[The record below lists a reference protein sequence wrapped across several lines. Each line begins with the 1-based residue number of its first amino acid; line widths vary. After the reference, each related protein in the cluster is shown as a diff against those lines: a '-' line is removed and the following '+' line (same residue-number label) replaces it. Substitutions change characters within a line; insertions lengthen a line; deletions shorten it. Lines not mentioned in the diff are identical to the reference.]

1 MDKMFDD
8 YKNRKMSIEE
18 IRPLDK
24 GDMNNLVIKDEMSNI
39 SYEVNCN
46 STLDDVRKDT
56 DIENFDAKKFIEKL
70 RETEDSTLHV
80 VIEAEAKKTE
90 YIVDSLPKD
99 STFKYIDTYND
110 NEYIF
115 SEDEMVFKGEAGS
128 IMVNFTGNVESVILD
143 DVEAYQ
149 IEELFDEAVQ
159 FNEILSERGFM
170 PDCSYSLDEDKSDR
184 LLELEANSYNKY
196 IDDIEY

>member
-70 RETEDSTLHV
+70 RETEDSPLHI

-99 STFKYIDTYND
+99 STFKYIDTYNN
-110 NEYIF
+110 NEYELTDEEMIF
-115 SEDEMVFKGEAGS
+115 RGNDGH
-128 IMVNFTGNVESVILD
+128 ILLTFTGNVESIVADEI
-143 DVEAYQ
+143 EAYQ

-170 PDCSYSLDEDKSDR
+170 AENVYLLEEEKSDR

>member
-18 IRPLDK
+18 IRPLNK
-24 GDMNNLVIKDEMSNI
+24 GDMNNLVIKDEISNV

-46 STLDDVRKDT
+46 STLDDVRKDS
-56 DIENFDAKKFIEKL
+56 DIESFDAKKFIEKL
-70 RETEDSTLHV
+70 RETEDSPLHI

-99 STFKYIDTYND
+99 STFKYIDTYNN
-110 NEYIF
+110 NEYELTDEEMIF
-115 SEDEMVFKGEAGS
+115 RGNDGH
-128 IMVNFTGNVESVILD
+128 ILLTFTGNVESIVADEI
-143 DVEAYQ
+143 EAYQ

-170 PDCSYSLDEDKSDR
+170 SENVYLLEEEKSDR
-184 LLELEANSYNKY
+184 LLELEENSYDKY
-196 IDDIEY
+196 NDDIEY

>member
-70 RETEDSTLHV
+70 RETEDNPLHV

-110 NEYIF
+110 NEYELTDEEMIF
-115 SEDEMVFKGEAGS
+115 KSESGQVLLS
-128 IMVNFTGNVESVILD
+128 FTGNVESIVADEI
-143 DVEAYQ
+143 EAYQ

-170 PDCSYSLDEDKSDR
+170 AENVYLLEEEKSDR
-184 LLELEANSYNKY
+184 LLELEENSYDKY
-196 IDDIEY
+196 NDDIEY

>member
-24 GDMNNLVIKDEMSNI
+24 GDMNNLVIKDTVSDI

-46 STLDDVRKDT
+46 TTLDDIREHADINSLDTRGFLEKVRE
-56 DIENFDAKKFIEKL
+56 IEGEPIHIE
-70 RETEDSTLHV
+70 
-80 VIEAEAKKTE
+80 IEAEAKKTE
-90 YIVDSLPKD
+90 YIVDTLPKD

-115 SEDEMVFKGEAGS
+115 SEDEMVFKSEAGS
-128 IMVNFTGNVESVILD
+128 IMVNFAGNVESVILD

-149 IEELFDEAVQ
+149 IEELFDEAAQ

-184 LLELEANSYNKY
+184 LLELEEKSYDKY
-196 IDDIEY
+196 NDDIEY

>member
-18 IRPLDK
+18 IRPLNK
-24 GDMNNLVIKDEMSNI
+24 GDMNNLVIKDEISNV

-46 STLDDVRKDT
+46 STLDDVRKDS
-56 DIENFDAKKFIEKL
+56 DIESFDAKKFIEKL
-70 RETEDSTLHV
+70 RETEDSPLHI

-99 STFKYIDTYND
+99 STFNYIDTYNN
-110 NEYIF
+110 NEYELTDEEMIF
-115 SEDEMVFKGEAGS
+115 RGNDGH
-128 IMVNFTGNVESVILD
+128 ILLTFTGNVESIVADEI
-143 DVEAYQ
+143 EAYR

-170 PDCSYSLDEDKSDR
+170 SENVYLLEEEKSDR
-184 LLELEANSYNKY
+184 LLELEENSYDKY
-196 IDDIEY
+196 NDDIEY

>member
-70 RETEDSTLHV
+70 RETEDSPLHV

-149 IEELFDEAVQ
+149 IEELFDEAAQ

>member
-70 RETEDSTLHV
+70 RETEDSPLHV

-110 NEYIF
+110 NEYELTDEEMIF
-115 SEDEMVFKGEAGS
+115 KSESGQVLLS
-128 IMVNFTGNVESVILD
+128 FTGNVESIIAD
-143 DVEAYQ
+143 EIEAYQ

-170 PDCSYSLDEDKSDR
+170 AENVYLLEEEKSDR
-184 LLELEANSYNKY
+184 LLELEENSYDKY
-196 IDDIEY
+196 NDDIEY

>member
-18 IRPLDK
+18 IRPLNK
-24 GDMNNLVIKDEMSNI
+24 GDMNNLVIKDEISNV

-46 STLDDVRKDT
+46 STLDDVRKDS
-56 DIENFDAKKFIEKL
+56 DIESFDAKKFIEKL
-70 RETEDSTLHV
+70 RETEDSPLHI

-99 STFKYIDTYND
+99 STFKYIDTYNN
-110 NEYIF
+110 NEYELTDEEMIF
-115 SEDEMVFKGEAGS
+115 RGNDGH
-128 IMVNFTGNVESVILD
+128 ILLTFTGNVESIVADEI
-143 DVEAYQ
+143 EAYQ

-170 PDCSYSLDEDKSDR
+170 SENVYLLEEEKSDR

>member
-70 RETEDSTLHV
+70 RETEDNPLHV

-110 NEYIF
+110 NEYELTDEEMIF
-115 SEDEMVFKGEAGS
+115 KSESGQVLLS
-128 IMVNFTGNVESVILD
+128 FTGNVESIVADEI
-143 DVEAYQ
+143 EAYQ

-170 PDCSYSLDEDKSDR
+170 AENVYLLEEEKSDR
-184 LLELEANSYNKY
+184 LLELEENSYNKY
-196 IDDIEY
+196 NDDIEY

>member
-70 RETEDSTLHV
+70 RETEDSPLHI

-99 STFKYIDTYND
+99 STFKYIDTYNN
-110 NEYIF
+110 NEYELTDEEMIF
-115 SEDEMVFKGEAGS
+115 RGNDGH
-128 IMVNFTGNVESVILD
+128 ILLTFTGNVESIVADEI
-143 DVEAYQ
+143 EAYQ
-149 IEELFDEAVQ
+149 IEELFNEAVQ

-170 PDCSYSLDEDKSDR
+170 AENVYLLEEEKSDR

>member
-24 GDMNNLVIKDEMSNI
+24 GDMNNLVIKDEISNV

-70 RETEDSTLHV
+70 RETEDSPLHI

-110 NEYIF
+110 NEYELTDEEMIF
-115 SEDEMVFKGEAGS
+115 KSESGQVLLS
-128 IMVNFTGNVESVILD
+128 FTGNVESIVADEI
-143 DVEAYQ
+143 EAYQ

-170 PDCSYSLDEDKSDR
+170 AENVYLLEEEKSDR
-184 LLELEANSYNKY
+184 LLELEENSYDKY
-196 IDDIEY
+196 NDDIEY

>member
-70 RETEDSTLHV
+70 RETEDSPLHI

-110 NEYIF
+110 NEYELTDEEMIF
-115 SEDEMVFKGEAGS
+115 KSESGQVLLS
-128 IMVNFTGNVESVILD
+128 FTGNVESIVADEI
-143 DVEAYQ
+143 EAYQ

-170 PDCSYSLDEDKSDR
+170 SENVYLLEEEKSDR